1 MNPTCKQCGQRE
13 VEDAR
18 VCYATPVCFACLP
31 PPLPLNTAWSLS
43 AVWMA
48 DMADALEHIR
58 HEDGGP
64 KLLKPDVLLGLVN
77 ELREDRD
84 HWKLRAEQAEYVHAG
99 CDQERAILAEQA
111 CPEGHLR

>member
-84 HWKLRAEQAEYVHAG
+84 HWKKRAESAEYALRHGSGVRHHA
-99 CDQERAILAEQA
+99 E
-111 CPEGHLR
+111 